1 MNTVIDRFSTN
12 TGIAPSA
19 PESVTRHLHPE
30 IWAKVN
36 RLLISKA
43 IAEFAHELL
52 IQPQLQSTEA
62 DWGNYTLQVNGDSIE
77 YRFRA
82 QLLHLDHWRI
92 DPLSIE
98 KRNNGEPASLDAL
111 KFIIEFSKTIG
122 IPEATLPVYLD
133 EISSTLY
140 GSAYKHAKKGLT
152 AEELTRADFQSVETA
167 MMEGHP
173 SFVANNGR
181 IGFDAIDYHIYAP
194 EAASPITLVWLAVHK
209 DKATFSS
216 ISTLSY
222 TQLISEEL
230 GATTLA
236 DYTRQLQ
243 NLGLNPDDYIFM
255 PSHPW
260 QWYNKLS
267 IGFAADIASQQIVC
281 MGRGDDAYLAQ
292 QSIRTF
298 FNISQPTHRYVKMS
312 LSILNMGFMR
322 GLSPYYMLATP
333 AINEWVKKR
342 IEEDPYL
349 TVSGFTILREV
360 ASVGY
365 RNSYY
370 EMAIE
375 KDSPYKKMLS
385 ALWRE
390 SPVSLLKSGQRLM
403 TMASLLHIDADG
415 NAVLPALIRSSGID
429 VTTWLG
435 CYLNAYLAPLLHCFY
450 AYDMVFMPHGENLIL
465 ILENNVPVRALMKD
479 IAEEVAILNNATIA
493 LPDNIKRLSVS
504 VPDELKILSIFTD
517 VFDCI
522 FRYVAHI
529 LVEQADYPQ
538 ENFWRAVA
546 SCVTDFQK
554 THPEYK
560 EKFQRYDL
568 FASEFTRS
576 CLNRLQLGNNQ
587 QMIDLA
593 DPAKNLKFAGTLKN
607 PLAIFKPRMDA

>member
-1 MNTVIDRFSTN
+1 MNAAIDLLDAAVDT
-12 TGIAPSA
+12 T
-19 PESVTRHLHPE
+19 PESATQHLQPQV
-30 IWAKVN
+30 WAKVN
-36 RLLISKA
+36 RLLICKA
-43 IAEFAHELL
+43 IVEFAHELL
-52 IQPQLQSTEA
+52 IQPQLLATEGG
-62 DWGNYTLQVNGDSIE
+62 WGHYSLAVPERNIA

-82 QLLHLDHWRI
+82 QLLSLDHWRI
-92 DPLSIE
+92 EHASIE
-98 KRNNGEPASLDAL
+98 KLVDDAPAPLDAL
-111 KFIIEFSKTIG
+111 NFIIEFSKTVG
-122 IPEATLPVYLD
+122 IPEATLPIYLD

-152 AEELTRADFQSVETA
+152 AEQLTHADFQAVETA

-181 IGFDAIDYHIYAP
+181 IGFNAVDYRAYAP
-194 EAASPITLVWLAVHK
+194 EAAAPITLVWLAVHK

-216 ISTLSY
+216 VSTLSY
-222 TQLISEEL
+222 TQLMNEEL
-230 GATTLA
+230 GTATLA
-236 DYTRQLQ
+236 SYHRRLQ
-243 NLGLNPDDYIFM
+243 SLGLNPDDYIFM

-267 IGFAADIASQQIVC
+267 IGFAADIANRMIVC
-281 MGRGDDAYLAQ
+281 MGHGDYAYLAQ

-298 FNISQPTHRYVKMS
+298 FNTSQPAHRYVKMS

-333 AINEWVKKR
+333 AINEWVKKL
-342 IEEDPYL
+342 IEEDRYL
-349 TVSGFTILREV
+349 AANGFTILREV

-370 EMAIE
+370 ETAIE

-390 SPVSLLKSGQRLM
+390 SPVSLLKPHQRLM
-403 TMASLLHIDADG
+403 TMASLLHLDADG
-415 NAVLPALIRSSGID
+415 NAVLPALIKSSGID
-429 VTTWLG
+429 TATWIG

-450 AYDMVFMPHGENLIL
+450 AHDMVFMPHGENLIL
-465 ILENNVPVRALMKD
+465 ILENNVPLRALMKD
-479 IAEEVAILNNATIA
+479 IAEEVAILNTDIV
-493 LPDNIKRLSVS
+493 LPDNVKRLSVS
-504 VPDELKILSIFTD
+504 IPEQLKILSIFTD

-546 SCVTDFQK
+546 SCVSDYQK
-554 THPEYK
+554 AHPELK

-568 FASEFTRS
+568 FAPEFTRS

-607 PLAIFKPRMDA
+607 PLAVFKPQADA